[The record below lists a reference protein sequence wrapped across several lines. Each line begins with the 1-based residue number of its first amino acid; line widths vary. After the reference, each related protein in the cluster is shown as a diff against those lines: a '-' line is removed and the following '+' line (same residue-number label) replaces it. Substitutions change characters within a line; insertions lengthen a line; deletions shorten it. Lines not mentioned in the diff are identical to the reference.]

1 LGVGL
6 GVVSVLVMSV
16 MVVCVMV
23 VFVLAVSDMGE
34 VLLDRRD
41 YRVGSSMVVVRSN
54 GGEKAVMMRL

>member
-1 LGVGL
+1 M
-6 GVVSVLVMSV
+6 VSVLVMSV

-23 VFVLAVSDMGE
+23 VFVLLAVSDMGE

>member
-1 LGVGL
+1 L

-23 VFVLAVSDMGE
+23 VFVLLAVSDMGE

>member
-1 LGVGL
+1 MGL

-41 YRVGSSMVVVRSN
+41 YRVGSSMMVVVRSN